1 MRSLCKLVRNYW
13 GFEDFLPLQEQ
24 AIKSVLDHRDS
35 LVVLPTGGGKSLCFQ
50 APALCMEG
58 VAFIV
63 SPLIALMKDQV
74 DALRARGISAGCL
87 NSLSTPDERQELAT
101 LFRSRK
107 LKLLYVAPE
116 RLLTEPFLAF
126 LDRTRVSFFAIDEAH
141 CISTWGH
148 DFRPDYRGLRILK
161 ERYPHTPVHAFTA
174 TATPQV
180 REDIVTELGL
190 ESPEILVGSFDRPN
204 LIYRNL
210 QRKKGDS
217 QIIGILNRHP
227 GESGIIYCLS
237 RQKTED
243 LTAWLQDEGYSAAM
257 YHAGLSDEERKRNQD
272 AFISEEVRTI
282 VATVAFGMGIDKA
295 NVRYVIH
302 LGMPKSLESYQQES
316 GRAGRDGLP
325 AECWLL
331 YSWGDLIAW
340 KKRTDETDPDR
351 LRIAFQ
357 KLEDM
362 YSYCNGRV
370 CRHRTILRY
379 FGQDVRR
386 PKCGACD
393 ICLGPV
399 GLADVT
405 RKRVNKQEPK
415 PQEEPSPPPKQK
427 MSPAKI
433 KAFELFRSGSS
444 IDAVMEAVE
453 RARSTTCQYLIEYIY
468 QEGITDP
475 YPWVSPLSFGRIKDV
490 VMRLG
495 ACRLSTI
502 RSLLFETASYDE
514 IRIVMACLLN
524 QNHQKD
530 Q

>member
-1 MRSLCKLVRNYW
+1 MRFLRELVRKYW

-24 AIKSVLDHRDS
+24 AIQSVLNNHDS

-74 DALRARGISAGCL
+74 DALRARGIAAGCL

-116 RLLTEPFLAF
+116 RLLTEPFLTF

-161 ERYPHTPVHAFTA
+161 ERYPNTPVHAYTA

-180 REDIVTELGL
+180 REDIVTEMGL
-190 ESPEILVGSFDRPN
+190 NSPGILVGSFDRPN

-210 QRKKGDS
+210 QRKNGDS
-217 QIIGILNRHP
+217 QIMGILNRHP

-243 LTAWLQDEGYSAAM
+243 LVAALKEEGHSAAM
-257 YHAGLSDEERKRNQD
+257 YHAGLSDEDRKRNQD
-272 AFISEEVRTI
+272 AFISGEIQTI

-331 YSWGDLIAW
+331 YSCGDLIAW

-351 LRIAFQ
+351 LRITFR

-362 YSYCNGRV
+362 YSYCTGKV

-386 PKCGACD
+386 PNCGACD
-393 ICLGPV
+393 ICLGPI
-399 GLADVT
+399 GLRESSQKRVT
-405 RKRVNKQEPK
+405 RKERK
-415 PQEEPSPPPKQK
+415 PQSGRSKRDENPLSASK
-427 MSPAKI
+427 MT
-433 KAFELFRSGSS
+433 AFGYFLRRAS
-444 IDAVMEAVE
+444 IEAVMETTG
-453 RARSTTCQYLIEYIY
+453 RARSTVWQYLFEYITR
-468 QEGITDP
+468 ENIVNP
-475 YPWVSPLSFGRIKDV
+475 SPWVHSSILQRVDEV
-490 VMRLG
+490 VQIVGMNRL
-495 ACRLSTI
+495 API
-502 RSLLFETASYDE
+502 HELLNGEVSYEE
-514 IRIVMACLLN
+514 IRIAVACLRNQKN
-524 QNHQKD
+524 QNGV
-530 Q
+530 